1 MSGNPQNR
9 VFTTIVVIGVVAV
22 FSAGGYFYYLSRVTQ
37 QELAL
42 TQAELSNT
50 KKDLSQLEERAT
62 ILSQELETEKYK
74 NSLFGGQINEIFGT
88 VGTLDKLAKTDKEL
102 LQKYSKVYFLNE
114 HYAPDDLV
122 NIPPDYIYE
131 VGKEVQFHAKAFPY
145 LQSLITD
152 AQKTGIDLKIVS
164 AYRSFGEQSV
174 LKNGYVVSYGS
185 GANKFSADQGYSE
198 HQLGTTIDFTTSKLG
213 ADFANFGKTES
224 FGWLQ
229 ANAHKYGFILS
240 YPENN
245 SYYQFEPW
253 HWRFVGKSL
262 ADMLY
267 EEKQSFYDVL
277 QSKIDAYLVKIF
289 D

>member
-1 MSGNPQNR
+1 MSGNTKNR
-9 VFTTIVVIGVVAV
+9 VYTTIVVIGIAAV
-22 FSAGGYFYYLSRVTQ
+22 FSAGGYFYYLSRITQ

-42 TQAELSNT
+42 TQTELSNT

-62 ILSQELETEKYK
+62 TLSQELETEKYK

-114 HYAPDDLV
+114 HYAPDELV

-131 VGKEVQFHAKAFPY
+131 VGKEAQFHTKAFPY
-145 LQSLITD
+145 LRGMIID

-198 HQLGTTIDFTTSKLG
+198 HQLGTTVDFTTSKLG
-213 ADFANFGKTES
+213 TSFTGFAKTES
-224 FGWLQ
+224 FGWLR
-229 ANAHKYGFILS
+229 ANAHKYGFVLS

-253 HWRFVGKSL
+253 HWRFVGTSL
-262 ADMLY
+262 ATMLY